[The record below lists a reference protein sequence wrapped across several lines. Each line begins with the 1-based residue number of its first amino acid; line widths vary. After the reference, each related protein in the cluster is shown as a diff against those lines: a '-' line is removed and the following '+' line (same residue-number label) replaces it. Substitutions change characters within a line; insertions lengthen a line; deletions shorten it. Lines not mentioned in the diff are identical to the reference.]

1 MYKATKDL
9 KLLKVAFQQVDRIRK
24 WCKTSCGY
32 ANVKNVYT
40 VKIEDKMESFFLSET
55 LKYLY
60 LLFDP
65 DNKYNKNY
73 IFSTEAHPFPVVKSN
88 KSQATQYY
96 RKKNKAIRRELRKC
110 NAKYDANRYFMIRNK
125 ESKCKINHWP
135 CSPFQRYHISPK
147 PNNTERVGYYKHYL
161 DPLYENQP
169 KGRDIFIDF
178 RKGICSYQHW
188 VEASMMGLETD
199 MRMFI

>member
-1 MYKATKDL
+1 
-9 KLLKVAFQQVDRIRK
+9 
-24 WCKTSCGY
+24 
-32 ANVKNVYT
+32 
-40 VKIEDKMESFFLSET
+40 MESFFLSET

-88 KSQATQYY
+88 KSQALLYY
-96 RKKNKAIRRELRKC
+96 RKRTKDIRKELRKC
-110 NAKYDANRYFMIRNK
+110 NAKYDATRFFFIKEKILLVIYFMA
-125 ESKCKINHWP
+125 
-135 CSPFQRYHISPK
+135 PK
-147 PNNTERVGYYKHYL
+147 PNDMGRSQYYKHYL
-161 DPLYENQP
+161 DPLFENHP
-169 KGRDIFIDF
+169 KGRDIFVDF